1 MSLTVMHFED
11 SEHLD
16 IFMLHNYTVE
26 PEGFLVLEGF
36 QEKINNNLP
45 AHELIPQ
52 IMVYMF

>member
-1 MSLTVMHFED
+1 MSLTVMHFEG